1 MSVYLCSIMILIS
14 RVLVDFNVPIAID
27 LAKAHPEMVIHNAN
41 SYGYFSVM

>member
-1 MSVYLCSIMILIS
+1 MILITTLS